1 MDDSE
6 YDPDYVVAFTHAED
20 DELAAADA
28 ERTSGA
34 CGCFALVVLIV
45 TVAVLLFSLS

>member
-1 MDDSE
+1 MANSEHDS
-6 YDPDYVVAFTHAED
+6 DYVVAFTHAED

-34 CGCFALVVLIV
+34 AGCFALVLALVIVVVL
-45 TVAVLLFSLS
+45 AFRL